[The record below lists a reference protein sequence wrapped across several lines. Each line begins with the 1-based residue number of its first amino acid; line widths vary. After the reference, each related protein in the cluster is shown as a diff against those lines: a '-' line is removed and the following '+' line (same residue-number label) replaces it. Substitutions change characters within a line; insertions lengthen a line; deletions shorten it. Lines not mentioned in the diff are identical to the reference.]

1 MKLYLIAATNT
12 LCFCTPRTGHQIRV
26 MQSVVHQAGGINVI
40 DGLEI
45 KHCTLCQ
52 HHLGLLVL
60 KPWSLPLPRRGTS
73 SVTITVRD
81 HGLGT
86 CIYKFSV
93 SQIYKTFTRHSQ
105 LKRSNYKGDL

>member
-60 KPWSLPLPRRGTS
+60 N
-73 SVTITVRD
+73 
-81 HGLGT
+81 HGLYPCRGGG
-86 CIYKFSV
+86 SA
-93 SQIYKTFTRHSQ
+93 Q
-105 LKRSNYKGDL
+105 